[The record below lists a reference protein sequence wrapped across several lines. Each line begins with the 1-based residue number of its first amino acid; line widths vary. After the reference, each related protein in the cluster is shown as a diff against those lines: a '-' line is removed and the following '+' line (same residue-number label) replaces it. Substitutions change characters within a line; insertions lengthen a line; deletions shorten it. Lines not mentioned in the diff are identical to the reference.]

1 MNDYITVRQFAESVG
16 VSVQRIYQRIDSDL
30 KPYLKTIKGQKMLS
44 IEGLQLFNKSPL
56 STEYS
61 SLVKSDDETFKC
73 LSSKLESIQTANAEL
88 SAKNSQLLE
97 RIQILDND
105 FKVAC
110 KELEIIKCENDS
122 LKAENIDLK
131 AKYNAH
137 EELIIELKSDKK
149 SAAEHLLAKDK
160 QLMECNARIAELT
173 ATIKAAQ
180 EQQANLTAA
189 LTQQQA
195 LHAGTLQEHLLQ
207 SQEQQP
213 QYEESIGTKE
223 SNPKRPSIF
232 ARIFKRGDTKR

>member
-44 IEGLQLFNKSPL
+44 VEGLQLFNKSFL
-56 STEYS
+56 SSECS
-61 SLVKSDDETFKC
+61 SLDKPDDKTLNL
-73 LSSKLESIQTANAEL
+73 LSSELESIQALNIEL
-88 SAKNSQLLE
+88 SAKNSELSE
-97 RIQILDND
+97 RVQILDKD
-105 FKVAC
+105 FKAIS

-122 LKAENIDLK
+122 LKNENIDLK

-137 EELIIELKSDKK
+137 EELITELKVDKK
-149 SAAEHLLAKDK
+149 SAAEHLLAKEK

-207 SQEQQP
+207 SQEQQT
-213 QYEESIGTKE
+213 QDEEPIEAKE
-223 SNPKRPSIF
+223 SNQKKPSIF
-232 ARIFKRGDTKR
+232 SRIFKRGDTKR